1 MVSKVSNVKLAELAT
16 SVRKDLKA
24 TLQLKRILVLLEPM
38 QKLVIQVLMTKVS
51 AESVQLGI
59 SVQNQDTSMILSRKP
74 TNVARAI
81 IVHKVHQNQPSTH
94 VQPELSTIT
103 VDKKT

>member
-1 MVSKVSNVKLAELAT
+1 MVSKVSNVKLAELVT
-16 SVRKDLKA
+16 SVQKDLKA
-24 TLQLKRILVLLEPM
+24 TLQLKNIPVLLEPM
-38 QKLVIQVLMTKVS
+38 RKLVIQALMTKVS

-59 SVQNQDTSMILSRKP
+59 SVQNQHTSMILSRKP

-94 VQPELSTIT
+94 VLLELSTIT
-103 VDKKT
+103 VDK